1 MKNKNSLVR
10 RLVFASCT
18 LTLLAHSTQPLAEKP
33 TSQETKLSRADSA
46 AAETLYK
53 THCGTCHGADRA
65 GSIGPA
71 LLPENLSRL
80 KAKAAFSVIK
90 EGRTASQM
98 PAFADKLNENEIQN
112 LTDYIYQ
119 PSKVKITWEET
130 NIRNSHKLL
139 TEGKQLSNKPQFKA
153 DPMNLF
159 IVVESGD
166 HHATLLDGDSFEPI
180 TRFKTHFALH
190 GGPKYSPDGR
200 FVYFASR
207 DGWVTKYDIYNLT
220 KVADV
225 RVGINTRNIA
235 VSHDGRYVAAA
246 NYLPNSIVLLDA
258 KDLSFIK
265 MLEVSK
271 DGEASRVSAIYTA
284 PQRSSFIAALKD
296 VKEVWELPYEKTI
309 GEVRKLPVDTLLD
322 DFFFDQDYRY
332 LIGSSREKKGVVV
345 IDMDSGK
352 VEAEIDLPG
361 MPHLGSGIIWNTGDQ
376 TVLATPNLSESAIT
390 FIDTKTWKP
399 IKKLETKGPGFFM
412 RSHENSDYAW
422 TDVFFGPNKD
432 LVHIIDKKSLAIV
445 KTLQPEPGK
454 TAAHVEFT
462 KDGRYALLSI
472 WENDGA
478 VIVYDAKTFE
488 EVKRLPMNKP
498 SGKYNVFNKIHYS
511 SGTSH

>member
-1 MKNKNSLVR
+1 MNNSNLLTS
-10 RLVFASCT
+10 RLRFVACT
-18 LTLLAHSTQPLAEKP
+18 LIFLAHSSNAIAEKP
-33 TSQETKLSRADSA
+33 AVKDSKQSIADFNA
-46 AAETLYK
+46 TDTLYK
-53 THCGTCHGADRA
+53 AQCATCHGVDRA

-71 LLPENLSRL
+71 LLPGNLSRL

-90 EGRTASQM
+90 NGRAASQM
-98 PAFADKLNENEIQN
+98 PAFASKLSDSEIQN

-119 PSKVKITWEET
+119 PSKLKLTWEEA

-139 TEGKQLSNKPQFKA
+139 AENKKLSTKPQFKA

-166 HHATLLDGDSFEPI
+166 HHATLLDGDSFESI

-220 KVADV
+220 DVAEV

-235 VSHDGRYVAAA
+235 VSHDGRFVAAA

-265 MLEVSK
+265 KLEVSK
-271 DGEASRVSAIYTA
+271 EGEPSRVSAIYTA
-284 PQRSSFIAALKD
+284 PQRNSFIAALKD
-296 VKEVWELPYEKTI
+296 VKEVWELPYEKNI
-309 GEVRKLPVDTLLD
+309 GAIRKLPVETLLD

-332 LIGSSREKKGVVV
+332 LIGSSREKKGGVV

-361 MPHLGSGIIWNTGDQ
+361 MPHLGSGIIWKAGER
-376 TVLATPNLSESAIT
+376 TVLATPNLSESAVT
-390 FIDTKTWKP
+390 LIDTKTWLP

-432 LVHIIDKKSLAIV
+432 LVHIIDKKSLAII
-445 KTLQPEPGK
+445 KTLRPEPGK

-472 WENDGA
+472 WENEGA